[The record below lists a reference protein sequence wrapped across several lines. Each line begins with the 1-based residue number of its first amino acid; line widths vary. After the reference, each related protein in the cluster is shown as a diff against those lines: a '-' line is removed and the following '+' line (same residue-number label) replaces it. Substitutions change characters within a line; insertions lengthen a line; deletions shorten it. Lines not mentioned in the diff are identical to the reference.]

1 MTMQKRKKGT
11 APSSTPV
18 TQNGDDMPV
27 IAWEEMSIMD
37 SVAMAERVDEESYI
51 NVIALKIQNG
61 RATDE
66 DWERMEVL
74 RSRDYQVDAIHK
86 KTEDMARYVS
96 YVPRSW
102 FSKSAPDTLD
112 FDDPKT
118 YTMLQPQR
126 FRQLYSLLMM
136 NEAQAENATKN

>member
-1 MTMQKRKKGT
+1 
-11 APSSTPV
+11 
-18 TQNGDDMPV
+18 MPI

-37 SVAMAERVDEESYI
+37 SVAMAERVDEASYI
-51 NVIALKIQNG
+51 TVIAAKIEDG

-66 DWERMEVL
+66 DWARLEVL

-86 KTEDMARYVS
+86 KAEDMANYVT

-102 FSKSAPDTLD
+102 FSKKAPDTLD
-112 FDDPKT
+112 FDDPETFKL
-118 YTMLQPQR
+118 LQPQR